1 MKEENKDFKKNIII
15 GLLIAILIVGII
27 IAIVSINGKNK
38 ELQKKLNV
46 MTNGIEMP
54 EDEPNNENPSSSIQ
68 TQESG
73 TN

>member
-1 MKEENKDFKKNIII
+1 MKEENKDLKKNIII
-15 GLLIAILIVGII
+15 GLLVAILVAIVI

-38 ELQKKLNV
+38 ELQKQVNA

-68 TQESG
+68 TQ
-73 TN
+73 

>member
-38 ELQKKLNV
+38 ELVLKCQKMNQIMKIHHHQYRLKNQEQINYVKLV
-46 MTNGIEMP
+46 E
-54 EDEPNNENPSSSIQ
+54 
-68 TQESG
+68 
-73 TN
+73 